1 MSAITLLGF
10 ILFLLM
16 IVFGGTK
23 GLISIFN
30 LILKFYHFIDKYR
43 LYYVGYT
50 DIRGTRHFLY
60 RSCFMQFIHF
70 K

>member
-16 IVFGGTK
+16 IVLA
-23 GLISIFN
+23 GLRGLFHFN

>member
-23 GLISIFN
+23 GLISF
-30 LILKFYHFIDKYR
+30 LTLFY
-43 LYYVGYT
+43 
-50 DIRGTRHFLY
+50 
-60 RSCFMQFIHF
+60 
-70 K
+70 